1 MQLVVARRLVGG
13 VFPVCKCAAGR
24 CEGRPVCLARW
35 PHDEVCESLHD
46 VCVMLTDDSVCCSVV
61 FVAGSTAFRFRGAV
75 GIRDV
80 WWCMYVC
87 MCVLACV
94 RSIGAAC
101 QVSPQTSI
109 RNKAAM
115 YTSEAG

>member
-1 MQLVVARRLVGG
+1 MVTVIVTVAVAVGGVLFCVVGCRPASRGG

-61 FVAGSTAFRFRGAV
+61 FVAGSTAFAN
-75 GIRDV
+75 
-80 WWCMYVC
+80 
-87 MCVLACV
+87 
-94 RSIGAAC
+94 
-101 QVSPQTSI
+101 T
-109 RNKAAM
+109 
-115 YTSEAG
+115 